1 MDILYESTH
10 IFYGFIGITS
20 LIITYAT
27 INQHANSKL
36 NNSPSI
42 QEEVEQI
49 KSTIIPEAE
58 VEPIKSTIIPE
69 AEVEPI
75 KSTIIPEAEPIKTLD
90 IFNNDK
96 SKVGGK
102 RTKRTKCKNK
112 NKNKNKTK
120 KYKKI

>member
-42 QEEVEQI
+42 QEEE
-49 KSTIIPEAE
+49 E

-69 AEVEPI
+69 AEV
-75 KSTIIPEAEPIKTLD
+75 EPIKTLD

-102 RTKRTKCKNK
+102 RTKRTKCTKCKNK
-112 NKNKNKTK
+112 NKKTK
-120 KYKKI
+120 KQKNIKNKKI

>member
-69 AEVEPI
+69 AE
-75 KSTIIPEAEPIKTLD
+75 PIKTLD